1 MKNQDAIPFPDEL
14 KHLFETNL
22 ESHFVFGHICAWQF
36 VFVRI

>member
-22 ESHFVFGHICAWQF
+22 GSHFVFGHICAWQF